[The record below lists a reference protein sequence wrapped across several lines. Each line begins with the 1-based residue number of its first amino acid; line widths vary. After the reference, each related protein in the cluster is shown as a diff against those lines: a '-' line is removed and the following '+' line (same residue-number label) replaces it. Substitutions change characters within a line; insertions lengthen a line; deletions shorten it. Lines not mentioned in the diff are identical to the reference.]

1 MDEDDVVYI
10 VDPST
15 DEVVSHC
22 FGPTA
27 DGRCPLAGSDG
38 IVGCNGNRI
47 AGPNAGPELWN
58 LYVPPGS
65 QHCPRAW
72 NLESVGY

>member
-1 MDEDDVVYI
+1 MNEDDVVDI

-22 FGPTA
+22 YGPSS
-27 DGRCPLAGSDG
+27 DGACPLAGSDRV
-38 IVGCNGNRI
+38 VGCHGNRI
-47 AGPNAGPELWN
+47 AGRSVGPELWN

-72 NLESVGY
+72 NLESLGY